1 MPRLNG
7 YLVNTCTTVTQWLL
21 DWGMLG
27 NLLDVESSIRG
38 EEGHS
43 SGQVKYEA
51 TGYSRTFPGFTLWL
65 KNAICCQK
73 RAGFSSRWHFWY
85 TCGKWWFLSNSL
97 FSFPSLLCH
106 TICLD
111 ISFLPYMQLY
121 MWQNFQP
128 IPNTPVTGIHVPY
141 GLWLFL
147 SCIWA
152 DTDYCSIRLKQ
163 WHVCLHTARLH
174 TC

>member
-1 MPRLNG
+1 
-7 YLVNTCTTVTQWLL
+7 
-21 DWGMLG
+21 MLG
-27 NLLDVESSIRG
+27 NLLDVESSMRG

-141 GLWLFL
+141 LM
-147 SCIWA
+147 
-152 DTDYCSIRLKQ
+152 DYDYFYHASEQIQIIVQSSWNRDMFAFIQQDFIR
-163 WHVCLHTARLH
+163 ARLVH
-174 TC
+174 VYVTPLTKH

>member
-1 MPRLNG
+1 
-7 YLVNTCTTVTQWLL
+7 
-21 DWGMLG
+21 MLG

-141 GLWLFL
+141 GLWSFW
-147 SCIWA
+147 SCTWA
-152 DTDYCSIRLKQ
+152 DTDYRSIHLKQ
-163 WHVCLHTARLH
+163 GHVCLHTARLH

>member
-1 MPRLNG
+1 MTIGINEQNWLIFTNSHTGKYWKKNHLCRERERETYIPRLNG

-27 NLLDVESSIRG
+27 NLLEVESSMRG

-73 RAGFSSRWHFWY
+73 RACFSSRWHFWY
-85 TCGKWWFLSNSL
+85 TCMVNDVF
-97 FSFPSLLCH
+97 
-106 TICLD
+106 
-111 ISFLPYMQLY
+111 
-121 MWQNFQP
+121 
-128 IPNTPVTGIHVPY
+128 V
-141 GLWLFL
+141 
-147 SCIWA
+147 
-152 DTDYCSIRLKQ
+152 
-163 WHVCLHTARLH
+163 
-174 TC
+174 